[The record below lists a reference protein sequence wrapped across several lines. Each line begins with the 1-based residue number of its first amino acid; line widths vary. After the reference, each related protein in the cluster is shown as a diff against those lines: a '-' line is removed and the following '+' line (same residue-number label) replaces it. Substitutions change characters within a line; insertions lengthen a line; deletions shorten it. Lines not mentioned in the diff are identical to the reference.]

1 MQTSDRINLD
11 KILNP
16 ASGTSVSHGL
26 DLKTEYKQQLNGESR
41 NNTEAHVTTKKQKV
55 LSFTEVHLNSH

>member
-1 MQTSDRINLD
+1 MVTSDRINLD

-41 NNTEAHVTTKKQKV
+41 NSTSSSSMVKAETTQRPM
-55 LSFTEVHLNSH
+55 